1 MDAPPA
7 PEKDRLKILQVKN
20 LIQIIVKF
28 KTEKKFCV
36 HVCVMHQ
43 GLFWGAQKIM
53 HKDYFA
59 AIPTLKL

>member
-28 KTEKKFCV
+28 KTEKNFCV

-43 GLFWGAQKIM
+43 GPF
-53 HKDYFA
+53 
-59 AIPTLKL
+59 